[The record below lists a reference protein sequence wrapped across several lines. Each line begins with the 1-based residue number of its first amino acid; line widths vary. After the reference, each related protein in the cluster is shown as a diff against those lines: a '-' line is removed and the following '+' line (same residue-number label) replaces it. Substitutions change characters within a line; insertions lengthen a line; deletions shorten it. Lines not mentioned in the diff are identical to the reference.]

1 MISTVETCEER
12 VVVRARVGPV
22 NDPRP
27 GPELVV
33 ASAAEAAGMVQVIH
47 AAFGS
52 RPALDPPSSASAETT
67 TSVAAA
73 LNRGAGVYAHVAGR
87 PAGAVLVG
95 LDPRGFAT
103 LSRVSVHPDYQRHGI
118 ASDMVRAAEDLAA
131 MHGMRRVE
139 LFAREELAELI
150 AFWMHRGFHRD
161 RSAPHGV
168 VLTKTLPAVVTV
180 PTAADMLSLGAQL
193 AVLTRAGDM
202 LVLSGD
208 LGAGKTTLTQGL
220 GAGLGVATPV
230 VSPTFV
236 LSRIHRSATGHPGL
250 VHVDAYRLGGA
261 DELADLDLEASAADA
276 VTVVEWGRG
285 LVESGW
291 PDRLE
296 IEIVRHDGEGRSVL
310 FRPVGRRWSAAD
322 LTALQRLGGEPDR
335 AAGG

>member
-1 MISTVETCEER
+1 M
-12 VVVRARVGPV
+12 RARVGPV
-22 NDPRP
+22 NEP
-27 GPELVV
+27 GPDPELVV
-33 ASAAEAAGMVQVIH
+33 ASAAEAARMVEVIH

-52 RPALDPPSSASAETT
+52 RPTLDPPSSASAETT
-67 TSVAAA
+67 ESVAAA
-73 LNRGAGVYAHVAGR
+73 LNRGAGIYAQVGGR

-103 LSRVSVHPDYQRHGI
+103 FSRVSVHPDYQRHGI

-131 MHGMRRVE
+131 LHGMRRVE

-150 AFWMHRGFHRD
+150 AFWTHRGFRRD

-168 VLTKTLPAVVTV
+168 VLTKALPAAVTV
-180 PTAADMLSLGAQL
+180 PTAAAMRALGRQL
-193 AVLTRAGDM
+193 ALLTMAGDM

-236 LSRIHRSATGHPGL
+236 LSRIHRSTTGRPSL
-250 VHVDAYRLGGA
+250 VHADAYRLAGS
-261 DELADLDLEASAADA
+261 DELDDLDLEASAPDA

-285 LVESGW
+285 LVEGGW
-291 PDRLE
+291 SDRLE
-296 IEIVRHDGEGRSVL
+296 VEIVRHDGEGRTVL
-310 FRPVGRRWSAAD
+310 FRPVGRRWSETD
-322 LTALQRLGGEPDR
+322 LTALQWLGGAPDR